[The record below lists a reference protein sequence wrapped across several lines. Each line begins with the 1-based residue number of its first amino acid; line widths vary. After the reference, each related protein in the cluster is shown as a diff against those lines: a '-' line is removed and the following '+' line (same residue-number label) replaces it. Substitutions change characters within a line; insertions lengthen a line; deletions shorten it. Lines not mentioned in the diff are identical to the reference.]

1 MDRRAW
7 LLDNA
12 KKLQRSRRGMMWGE
26 EFCLMNLGKLILV
39 LREVFDWT
47 ITFFFLSFFVVDMAN
62 PEMA

>member
-1 MDRRAW
+1 
-7 LLDNA
+7 
-12 KKLQRSRRGMMWGE
+12 MWGE